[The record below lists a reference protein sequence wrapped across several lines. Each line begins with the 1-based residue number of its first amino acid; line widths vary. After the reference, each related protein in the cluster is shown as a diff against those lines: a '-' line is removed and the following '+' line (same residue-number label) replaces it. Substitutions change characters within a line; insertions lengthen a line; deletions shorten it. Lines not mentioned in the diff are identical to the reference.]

1 MLACTKMACLGLNK
15 PNSDLSTPGKKYLN
29 ERHITQ
35 QEVNNLE
42 SVVLS
47 NKTDNWIGILGDLG
61 LTDTQVFIESWK
73 GNILLNNNKLDFE
86 VLFFLDSSIDK
97 FIKNQLSTMEAY
109 QGIKFYFINN
119 IAIKCDESDKQACEY
134 LLNLLS

>member
-1 MLACTKMACLGLNK
+1 M
-15 PNSDLSTPGKKYLN
+15 
-29 ERHITQ
+29 
-35 QEVNNLE
+35 NNLE

>member
-1 MLACTKMACLGLNK
+1 MLACTKMACLPLNK
-15 PNSDLSTPGKKYLN
+15 PMSDSNIHDKKYLN
-29 ERHITQ
+29 ERHITR
-35 QEVNNLE
+35 QEINNLE
-42 SVVLS
+42 SVDLS

-73 GNILLNNNKLDFE
+73 GNILFNNNKLDFE

-109 QGIKFYFINN
+109 KSIKFYFINN
-119 IAIKCDESDKQACEY
+119 IAISCNEFDKQACEY
-134 LLNLLS
+134 LLNLLN